1 MATEAMKEIIDWA
14 FHNDEWNEALLDI
27 KGFQLQLVG
36 RFSRSEL
43 DLLEEQGFNFSASG
57 VVQRRNDLKSFI
69 RQHPEVMSSDFET
82 LIDKIIYWIQKE
94 SEMKQSLRTKESNRI
109 RSKYQK
115 PKKPLEDE
123 QEKQDSE

>member
-82 LIDKIIYWIQKE
+82 LIDKIIYWLEKDT
-94 SEMKQSLRTKESNRI
+94 EMKQSLRAKESSRI

-115 PKKPLEDE
+115 PKKQSED
-123 QEKQDSE
+123 EKQDSE

>member
-1 MATEAMKEIIDWA
+1 MKEIIDWA
-14 FHNDEWNEALLDI
+14 FHNDEWNEALMDI

-69 RQHPEVMSSDFET
+69 RQHPEVMSADFET

-94 SEMKQSLRTKESNRI
+94 SEMKQSLRAKESNRI
-109 RSKYQK
+109 RNKYQK
-115 PKKPLEDE
+115 PKKQSEDE
-123 QEKQDSE
+123 KQESE

>member
-1 MATEAMKEIIDWA
+1 MKEIIDWA

-69 RQHPEVMSSDFET
+69 RQHPEVMSADFET

-109 RSKYQK
+109 RNKYQK
-115 PKKPLEDE
+115 PKKQSED
-123 QEKQDSE
+123 EKQDSE

>member
-82 LIDKIIYWIQKE
+82 LIDKIIYWLEKDT
-94 SEMKQSLRTKESNRI
+94 EMKQSLRAKESSRI

>member
-36 RFSRSEL
+36 RFNRSEL

-82 LIDKIIYWIQKE
+82 LIDKIIYWLEKDT
-94 SEMKQSLRTKESNRI
+94 EMKQSLRAKESSRI

-115 PKKPLEDE
+115 PKKQSED
-123 QEKQDSE
+123 EKQDSE

>member
-1 MATEAMKEIIDWA
+1 MATEAMKEIIDWS

-36 RFSRSEL
+36 RFNRSEL

-57 VVQRRNDLKSFI
+57 VVQRRNDIKTFI

-94 SEMKQSLRTKESNRI
+94 SEMKQSLRAKESNRI

-123 QEKQDSE
+123 QEKQESE

>member
-43 DLLEEQGFNFSASG
+43 DLLEEQGKAST
-57 VVQRRNDLKSFI
+57 S
-69 RQHPEVMSSDFET
+69 QHLALSKDAM
-82 LIDKIIYWIQKE
+82 I
-94 SEMKQSLRTKESNRI
+94 SNRSSGNI
-109 RSKYQK
+109 LK
-115 PKKPLEDE
+115 
-123 QEKQDSE
+123 

>member
-36 RFSRSEL
+36 RFNRSEL

-82 LIDKIIYWIQKE
+82 LIDKIIYWLEKE
-94 SEMKQSLRTKESNRI
+94 SEMKQSLRAKESSRI

-115 PKKPLEDE
+115 PKKQSEDE
-123 QEKQDSE
+123 KQESE

>member
-1 MATEAMKEIIDWA
+1 MKEIIDWA

-82 LIDKIIYWIQKE
+82 LIDKIIYWLEKDAEYKASI
-94 SEMKQSLRTKESNRI
+94 RTKESNRI
-109 RSKYQK
+109 RNKYQK
-115 PKKPLEDE
+115 PKKQSED
-123 QEKQDSE
+123 EKQDSE

>member
-1 MATEAMKEIIDWA
+1 MKEIIDWA

-36 RFSRSEL
+36 RFTRSEL

-82 LIDKIIYWIQKE
+82 LIDKIIYWLEKE
-94 SEMKQSLRTKESNRI
+94 SEMKQSLRAKESSRI

-115 PKKPLEDE
+115 PKKQIEDE
-123 QEKQDSE
+123 QEKQESE

>member
-14 FHNDEWNEALLDI
+14 FHNDEWNEALMDI

-36 RFSRSEL
+36 RFTRSEL
-43 DLLEEQGFNFSASG
+43 DLLEEQGFNFSAAG

-69 RQHPEVMSSDFET
+69 RQHPEVMSADFET

-94 SEMKQSLRTKESNRI
+94 SEMKQSLRAKESNRI
-109 RSKYQK
+109 RNKYQK
-115 PKKPLEDE
+115 PKKQSED
-123 QEKQDSE
+123 EKQDSE

>member
-1 MATEAMKEIIDWA
+1 MKEIIDWA

-82 LIDKIIYWIQKE
+82 LIDKIIYWLEKE

-109 RSKYQK
+109 RNKYQK
-115 PKKPLEDE
+115 PKKQSED
-123 QEKQDSE
+123 EKQDSE

>member
-1 MATEAMKEIIDWA
+1 MKEIIDWA

-36 RFSRSEL
+36 RFTRSEL

-69 RQHPEVMSSDFET
+69 RQHPEVMSADFET
-82 LIDKIIYWIQKE
+82 LIDKIIYWLEKE
-94 SEMKQSLRTKESNRI
+94 SEMKQSLRAKESSRI

-115 PKKPLEDE
+115 PKKQSEDE
-123 QEKQDSE
+123 KQESE

>member
-82 LIDKIIYWIQKE
+82 LIDKIIYWLEKDAEYKASI
-94 SEMKQSLRTKESNRI
+94 RTKESNRI
-109 RSKYQK
+109 RNKYQK
-115 PKKPLEDE
+115 PKKQSED
-123 QEKQDSE
+123 EKQDSE